1 MPHVEL
7 HSPENRYIVN
17 DFIYCQPGVFD
28 HLEGFASL
36 KETGV
41 LSDYYQIRP
50 KGMKMMGVCSS
61 SDRVAGITVQAD
73 SLEEFNQK
81 HRIVVKTV
89 KVIDTEG
96 KDIYAA

>member
-1 MPHVEL
+1 MKYLLIKRTCGFDVIKAVIDLTIGIMPHVEL

-50 KGMKMMGVCSS
+50 KGMKMMG
-61 SDRVAGITVQAD
+61 
-73 SLEEFNQK
+73 
-81 HRIVVKTV
+81 
-89 KVIDTEG
+89 
-96 KDIYAA
+96 YAAAVTELLE